1 MEWIDVAIV
10 GGGVAGLAT
19 ACETAARGRSTC
31 LLERRPRPGQE
42 ASTHNSGVLHAGI
55 YYPSGSRKARLCVDG
70 RERLYAFCRRHEVPH
85 ARCGKLI
92 VAAEAAEVPRLEA
105 LAARGRANGVDD
117 LEIVD
122 RAFLRRREPHVRGVA
137 ALWSPSTGIVEAE
150 GVVRTLAR
158 LATEAGVAL
167 LAGTAVEGGAPIPGG
182 VELRTPRETIRARAV
197 VNAAG
202 VHADEVSAR
211 LGGERFTIHAV
222 RGEYAELAPGAR
234 RLVNGPV
241 YPLPFASGHGLG
253 VHFTPTTWR
262 TVTLGPT
269 ARYQEAKDDH
279 ESDRLPLATF
289 LDAARTLVPALRR
302 DDLRPGGT
310 GIRARGAPADQPFS
324 DFRIGPDRHVPRLV
338 HVAGIDSPGL
348 TACLAIAREA
358 AGLVDAALDSDA
370 EGSWPR

>member
-1 MEWIDVAIV
+1 MEWIDAAIV

-19 ACETAARGRSTC
+19 ACETASRGRSTC

-55 YYPSGSRKARLCVDG
+55 YYPSDSLKARLCVEG
-70 RERLYAFCRRHEVPH
+70 RERLYAFCRRHDIPH
-85 ARCGKLI
+85 DRCGKLI
-92 VAAEAAEVPRLEA
+92 VAAEAAEVPQLET

-117 LEIVD
+117 LQIVD
-122 RAFLRRREPHVRGVA
+122 RAFVRRREPRVRAAA

-158 LATEAGVAL
+158 LATAGGVAL
-167 LAGTAVEGGAPIPGG
+167 LAGTPVEGGAAVKDGI
-182 VELRTPRETIRARAV
+182 ELRTPRETIRARAV

-202 VHADEVSAR
+202 LHADEVSAR
-211 LGGERFTIHAV
+211 LGGERFAIYPV
-222 RGEYAELAPGAR
+222 RGEYAELAPAAR

-269 ARYQEAKDDH
+269 ARYQTAKDDY
-279 ESDRLPLATF
+279 ESDRLPLDTF
-289 LDAARTLVPALRR
+289 LEAARALVPALRR
-302 DDLRPGGT
+302 EDLHPGGT
-310 GIRARGAPADQPFS
+310 GIRARGAPAEQTFC
-324 DFRIGPDRHVPRLV
+324 DFRIGRDPQVRRLV

-348 TACLAIAREA
+348 TACLAIGRMA
-358 AGLVDAALDSDA
+358 ADLVDAALHAAPD
-370 EGSWPR
+370 

>member
-1 MEWIDVAIV
+1 MQWIDVAIV
-10 GGGVAGLAT
+10 GGGVAGLAA
-19 ACETAARGRSTC
+19 ACETASRGRSTC

-55 YYPSGSRKARLCVDG
+55 YYPSDSLKARLCVEG
-70 RERLYAFCRRHEVPH
+70 RERLYAFCRRHDVPH

-92 VAAEAAEVPRLEA
+92 VAREAAEVPRLES

-117 LEIVD
+117 LELVD
-122 RAFLRRREPHVRGVA
+122 EAFVRRREPQVRAAA

-158 LATEAGVAL
+158 EAAAAGVAL
-167 LAGTAVEGGAPIPGG
+167 LTGTPVAGGAPVPGG
-182 VELRTPRETIRARAV
+182 IELRTPRETIRARAV

-211 LGGERFTIHAV
+211 LGGESFTIYAV
-222 RGEYAELAPGAR
+222 RGEYAELAPAAR

-253 VHFTPTTWR
+253 VHFTPTTWG

-269 ARYQEAKDDH
+269 ARYQAAKDDY
-279 ESDRLPLATF
+279 ESNRLPLDTF
-289 LDAARTLVPALRR
+289 LDAARALVPALRR
-302 DDLRPGGT
+302 DDLRAGGT
-310 GIRARGAPADQPFS
+310 GIRARGAPADQTFC
-324 DFRIGPDRHVPRLV
+324 DFRIDRDPRVRRLV

-348 TACLAIAREA
+348 TACLAIGRTA
-358 AGLVDAALDSDA
+358 ADLVDAALDGPDQASA
-370 EGSWPR
+370 R